1 MGTASALPRSMATAR
16 LLDRWCLLALLWEC
30 ARAAADSAAVAG
42 VSAAAP
48 LAAATSSLVINIML
62 KYKMHTQ
69 HMLSRLFD
77 TCTMVLNVLGGA
89 GSVVSARLH
98 GN

>member
-1 MGTASALPRSMATAR
+1 MATAR

-48 LAAATSSLVINIML
+48 LAAAATSSLVINIML
-62 KYKMHTQ
+62 KYKMHMQ

-77 TCTMVLNVLGGA
+77 TCTMVLNVPGGV
-89 GSVVSARLH
+89 GRVVSARLH